1 MTQRIEWPGGWA
13 ELEPR
18 LTHGR
23 RMRIVRVLP
32 FGEPGST
39 PAQKYDFGAEIIA
52 AHVKAWSLGE
62 VDPIMG
68 PPAGSLD
75 ALPQDGFDAL
85 MSAAVASWT
94 GRADP
99 NASGARSDGGSAVPV

>member
-23 RMRIVRVLP
+23 RMRVVRVLP
-32 FGEPGST
+32 FGEAVST
-39 PAQKYDFGAEIIA
+39 PAEKYEFGAEIVA
-52 AHVKAWSLGE
+52 AHVKSWSVGE
-62 VDPIMG
+62 VDPVRG
-68 PPAGSLD
+68 PAVDALD
-75 ALPQDGFDAL
+75 ALPQDAFDAL
-85 MSAAVASWT
+85 MAAAIASWT

-99 NASGARSDGGSAVPV
+99 NASSAKSDGGSAVPV

>member
-32 FGEPGST
+32 FGESGST
-39 PAQKYDFGAEIIA
+39 PAEKYEFGAEIVA
-52 AHVKAWSLGE
+52 AHVKSWSVGE
-62 VDPIMG
+62 VDPVMG
-68 PPAGSLD
+68 PASAALD
-75 ALPQDGFDAL
+75 ALPQDAFDSL
-85 MSAAVASWT
+85 MAAAVASWT

-99 NASGARSDGGSAVPV
+99 NASGAKSDGGSEVPT